1 MSVRVFQDF
10 GACVHTA
17 FIDSLG
23 AEPVVAG
30 HLVVLSLGEAERL
43 EDALG
48 EAAHAEEAG
57 PHHADHVVVARVE
70 RHLAHRRPACKE
82 LAQICLHMSLFQVHS
97 KYVRQSFFS

>member
-1 MSVRVFQDF
+1 MGWS
-10 GACVHTA
+10 
-17 FIDSLG
+17 DSLG

-30 HLVVLSLGEAERL
+30 HLVVLALGEAERL

-70 RHLAHRRPACKE
+70 RHLAHRSPAGDGRVVSIF
-82 LAQICLHMSLFQVHS
+82 QNLHQCVHPFLS
-97 KYVRQSFFS
+97 PFFW

>member
-1 MSVRVFQDF
+1 MGWS
-10 GACVHTA
+10 
-17 FIDSLG
+17 DSLG

-30 HLVVLSLGEAERL
+30 HLVVLALGEAERL

-70 RHLAHRRPACKE
+70 RHLAHRSPAGDGRVVPNISKSASIIHSN
-82 LAQICLHMSLFQVHS
+82 LSLF
-97 KYVRQSFFS
+97 FW